1 MRRMQLLIAVLGSLI
16 LGFVTGCT
24 EYRVNDEYAID
35 PVHLSPEALAEVP
48 DHRVC
53 EAYAQTRTAKLQAE
67 LERRGVFTEL
77 EWQAIKARKVVT
89 GMSETALMTALP
101 GITRTR
107 TLRSNGVVTKE
118 WFYAKLSDQ
127 FVKVRTE
134 NGKVVSFDGS

>member
-1 MRRMQLLIAVLGSLI
+1 MRRMQLLTTVLGSVV

-24 EYRVNDEYAID
+24 EYRVNDEYAVD
-35 PVHLSPEALAEVP
+35 PVHLSPEALADVP

-53 EAYAQTRTAKLQAE
+53 EAYARNRASRLRAE

-77 EWQAIKARKVVT
+77 EWQAIKARTVLI

-107 TLRSNGVVTKE
+107 TLRNNGVVTKE
-118 WFYAKLSDQ
+118 WYYAKLSDQ
-127 FVKVRTE
+127 FIKVSTE
-134 NGKVVSFDGS
+134 NGKVVSFEDS